1 MMTQPV
7 IRVIGGGLAGSEA
20 AWQIAGF
27 GLRVDLYEMRPVQKT
42 PAHVT
47 ENLAELVCS
56 NSLKSN
62 DRLHAPGLLKEEMR
76 LLDSLILQAADQ
88 SSVPAGMSLAVDRE
102 TFSRR
107 VTESI
112 ESHPY
117 IYLRRE
123 EVHEIPPDGIN
134 IIATGP
140 LTSESLAESIRKFTC
155 SPYLYYYDAISPIV
169 EAESLDRSV
178 IFAASRYGKGDAD
191 YLNCPMN
198 REEYD
203 RFFDALVS
211 AEVHP
216 LKEFEKAIYFEACL
230 PVEELARRGRDTL
243 RYGPMKPVGLTD
255 PRTGRRPYAVVQ
267 LRQDNLAASHFN
279 MVGFQTSM
287 RFSEQT
293 RVFRLIPGLQNAE
306 FIRHGWIHRNT
317 YLHAPEILNE
327 MYQCKKN
334 PQLFFAGQLSGV
346 EGYLDSAA
354 SGLLAGINAALLALD
369 LPTRVPPPHTA
380 LGALAHYISHAESK
394 HFQPMNITF
403 GLLRAP
409 EIQSIADK
417 QRKKELLVANAVS
430 AVREFAEEIEGIRRG
445 DPCGRPPGS
454 VAIL

>member
-1 MMTQPV
+1 MKPAPV

-20 AWQIAGF
+20 AWQIARF
-27 GLRVDLYEMRPVQKT
+27 GLHVDLYEMRPVRKT
-42 PAHVT
+42 PAHVSD
-47 ENLAELVCS
+47 NLAELVCS

-76 LLDSLILQAADQ
+76 TLGSLILQAADQ
-88 SSVPAGMSLAVDRE
+88 NSVPAGMSLAVDRE
-102 TFSRR
+102 TFSQQ
-107 VTESI
+107 VTESVAQ
-112 ESHPY
+112 HPY
-117 IYLRRE
+117 ICLRRE
-123 EVHEIPPDGIN
+123 EVSRIPEDGIN

-140 LTSESLAESIRKFTC
+140 LTSDALAESIRQFTC

-169 EAESLDRSV
+169 EAESLDRSI
-178 IFAASRYGKGDAD
+178 IFAASRYDKGEAD

-203 RFFDALVS
+203 LFFDALVS

-243 RYGPMKPVGLTD
+243 RFGPMKPVGLTD

-287 RFSEQT
+287 RFAEQS
-293 RVFRLIPGLQNAE
+293 RVFRLIPGLQNAD

-317 YLHAPEILNE
+317 YLHAPEILRE
-327 MYQCKKN
+327 TYQCKRD
-334 PQLFFAGQLSGV
+334 PHLFFAGQLSGV

-354 SGLLAGINAALLALD
+354 SGLLAGINAALVALD
-369 LPTRVPPPHTA
+369 LAPRVPPPHTA
-380 LGALAHYISHAESK
+380 LGALAYYISHAEPK

-403 GLLRAP
+403 GLLRSP

-430 AVREFAEEIEGIRRG
+430 SARAFAAEIEQIRSGIR
-445 DPCGRPPGS
+445 
-454 VAIL
+454 AIL